1 MNAFRLF
8 ALTSALVLTACGGGG
23 SSDPIFP
30 EDGSTP
36 PDPIVTVDDSGNT
49 QVDSTALSDQLAT
62 MSVGQLNDQEAAG
75 LLLMREEE
83 KLARDVYNALYAIH
97 GTNIFTNIASSEQT
111 HTDAIKTLL
120 DRYML
125 TDPATTDVAGVFQN
139 TDLQM
144 IYDQLVATGTPSLL
158 DALRVG
164 ATVEELDIYD
174 IARLRDELV
183 DNADIDLVYDNLMK
197 GSRNHLRSFYRQ
209 IQNQNADYEPIYIS
223 QEEFDTIVTSDM
235 ERG

>member
-1 MNAFRLF
+1 MISFRLF
-8 ALTSALVLTACGGGG
+8 AFTSTLILAACGG
-23 SSDPIFP
+23 SSDPTFP
-30 EDGSTP
+30 DNNSTP
-36 PDPIVTVDDSGNT
+36 SDPIVTVDDSGNT
-49 QVDSTALSDQLAT
+49 QVNSTALSDQLAN
-62 MSVGQLNDQEAAG
+62 MSVGQLNDQEEAG

-125 TDPATTDVAGVFQN
+125 TDPVATDVAGVFQN

-144 IYDQLVATGTPSLL
+144 IYDQLVAAGTPSLL

-164 ATVEELDIYD
+164 ATVEELDIFD
-174 IARLRDELV
+174 IARLRGELV

-209 IQNQNADYEPIYIS
+209 IQNQNADYEPIYIT
-223 QEEFDTIVTSDM
+223 QEAFDAIVTSDM

>member
-1 MNAFRLF
+1 
-8 ALTSALVLTACGGGG
+8 
-23 SSDPIFP
+23 
-30 EDGSTP
+30 
-36 PDPIVTVDDSGNT
+36 
-49 QVDSTALSDQLAT
+49 
-62 MSVGQLNDQEAAG
+62 
-75 LLLMREEE
+75 
-83 KLARDVYNALYAIH
+83 
-97 GTNIFTNIASSEQT
+97 
-111 HTDAIKTLL
+111 
-120 DRYML
+120 
-125 TDPATTDVAGVFQN
+125 
-139 TDLQM
+139 
-144 IYDQLVATGTPSLL
+144 

-223 QEEFDTIVTSDM
+223 QEEFDAIVTSDM